1 MKKENEKENFDKI
14 RILEIESYEKL
25 VDLIKTKKEVEEEL
39 DLIKDKLRKHADG
52 EKLDW
57 AFPDLKIN
65 VGLPSI
71 RENIDTKLLIQYCM
85 ANIKDF
91 NVEEFKKEPTKIAA
105 AVKITLKER

>member
-1 MKKENEKENFDKI
+1 MKKENEKEIFDKI

-57 AFPDLKIN
+57 AFPDLKIKN
-65 VGLPSI
+65 GTISLNDLNYENYTILDFPI
-71 RENIDTKLLIQYCM
+71 NFEIENENI
-85 ANIKDF
+85 F
-91 NVEEFKKEPTKIAA
+91 FKSNFFS
-105 AVKITLKER
+105 